1 MKPAQGIVTIVLLAA
16 ALGGCAEKPR
26 PYGVERQLFLPGQRA
41 QVWAIAPAVN
51 LSGVGDVDPLLQ
63 ADLLYQQVQSVNGIR
78 AIPVN
83 RVVEVYTA
91 MQIGGVQSPEQASV
105 VCDLL
110 AADALLVPT
119 VTAYDPYNPPKLGAS
134 LQLFW
139 RSPDYRRPTGVEVR
153 ELSRMA
159 APPAGQSLPPAP
171 PELVQTV
178 GMYDAASGS
187 VREKLAV
194 YADGRNDPVGPLGA
208 KEYLVSMDRF
218 CGFVYHDLVE
228 QLLLKLQRAG
238 GR

>member
-1 MKPAQGIVTIVLLAA
+1 MKPPQGIVTIVLLTA
-16 ALGGCAEKPR
+16 ALGGCAEKPK

-51 LSGVGDVDPLLQ
+51 LSGIGDVDPLLQ

-159 APPAGQSLPPAP
+159 APPSGQSLPAAP